1 MKVVKVLC
9 LVSTV
14 FAICGC
20 TPEETFVV
28 VNASALKKAVSGEL
42 ANAKVEMVFDIQD
55 KSDPDLPNKIRKAA
69 LPYLGEGA
77 VVELEKTE
85 KRKIRT
91 GGSFRDDD
99 SEVEVD
105 KSLDGAKLVARFSIP
120 VGMEEVLNSAPRS
133 IMWLKYTPSDKTF
146 LLVNGN
152 AIRGLNSALSSVN
165 DGVSYEYD
173 GGGGELKSGTTI
185 KIVND
190 SVITI
195 GIAAAKVNGDN
206 IIANTFNT
214 VNRSLRIK
222 YNNSFYD
229 DRSPCFVYGPFQAM
243 NAIRLKKAN
252 SWDD

>member
-91 GGSFRDDD
+91 GVASGTMI
-99 SEVEVD
+99 
-105 KSLDGAKLVARFSIP
+105 AKLKWTR
-120 VGMEEVLNSAPRS
+120 VLMVQNLLHAFP
-133 IMWLKYTPSDKTF
+133 F
-146 LLVNGN
+146 LL
-152 AIRGLNSALSSVN
+152 
-165 DGVSYEYD
+165 EW
-173 GGGGELKSGTTI
+173 
-185 KIVND
+185 
-190 SVITI
+190 
-195 GIAAAKVNGDN
+195 
-206 IIANTFNT
+206 
-214 VNRSLRIK
+214 
-222 YNNSFYD
+222 
-229 DRSPCFVYGPFQAM
+229 
-243 NAIRLKKAN
+243 KKF
-252 SWDD
+252 